1 MTTSAPFQAGTR
13 FKSILSRIVF
23 LHVIALGII
32 SVLMP
37 LALHWLL
44 AREAD
49 RLHQIAMHDL
59 ADTVAGYLTVDATGR
74 LKLEL
79 PPDLQALYSRK
90 YGRYAYGVVDETG
103 QVLFS
108 SLKDRAPI
116 FAQGDRSPDPVFLR
130 AKHGD
135 LELSGV
141 SAPKQIGDRTVWVDA
156 AENLSHRDVIIDD
169 IVADFLRRAGW
180 ITLPILLVL
189 LAIDIIIFRRALLP
203 LGQASD
209 RARSISPVRT
219 DIRLPLED
227 MPREVLPLVQSI
239 NQALDRLEHGFNAQ
253 REFIADAAHELRTPL
268 SVLRTRIDTFADQ
281 SAVQALRQDI
291 EGVSRVINQLLDVA
305 ELDTYVVAAG
315 ETADLH
321 QLCSEVV
328 EFIAPLALARGK
340 DIALS
345 SANGPVWVNG
355 DHEMLYRAIRN
366 LAENAINHTPKGTT
380 VEIVVDPDGQ
390 VSVLDDGPGIPQDK
404 QELIFQRFWRA
415 DRRRVGAGLG
425 LAIVQRIAQAHGGTV
440 ACVNRPSGGAQ
451 FSLRLRPA
459 ARDRADGVGAKPTM
473 AGQEGARVPG
483 ERAAGN
489 RHPHADT
496 PAEA

>member
-1 MTTSAPFQAGTR
+1 MTTLAPLQPGTR

-23 LHVIALGII
+23 LHVIALAII

-44 AREAD
+44 AREAE
-49 RLHQIAMHDL
+49 RLHLTAMRDL
-59 ADTVAGYLTVDATGR
+59 AETLADYLAVDASS
-74 LKLEL
+74 KLTLQL
-79 PPDLQALYSRK
+79 PPDLKAMYSAN
-90 YGRYAYGVVDETG
+90 YGRYAYGVVDENG
-103 QVLFS
+103 RVLFS
-108 SLKDRAPI
+108 SLKDNAAIFPSNTPTSEPAFRRAM
-116 FAQGDRSPDPVFLR
+116 
-130 AKHGD
+130 HGD

-141 SAPKQIGDRTVWVDA
+141 STPKQIGGRTVWIHA

-180 ITLPILLVL
+180 ITLPILLIL
-189 LAIDIIIFRRALLP
+189 LAIDIVIFRRALLP
-203 LGQASD
+203 LAQASE

-239 NQALDRLEHGFNAQ
+239 NQALDRLEHGFNTQ

-281 SAVQALRQDI
+281 STVQALRQDL

-315 ETADLH
+315 EKADLH
-321 QLCSEVV
+321 QICSEVV
-328 EFIAPLALARGK
+328 ELIAPLALVQGK

-380 VEIVVDPDGQ
+380 VEIMVDLEGK
-390 VSVLDDGPGIPQDK
+390 VSVLDDGPGIPAHK

-425 LAIVQRIAQAHGGTV
+425 LAIVQRIAEAHGGTITY
-440 ACVNRPSGGAQ
+440 ANRPNGGAQ

-459 ARDRADGVGAKPTM
+459 ASDHTDTATKSSVDGG
-473 AGQEGARVPG
+473 EGAEAYAGRLADSQHPQADRPA
-483 ERAAGN
+483 RA
-489 RHPHADT
+489 
-496 PAEA
+496 